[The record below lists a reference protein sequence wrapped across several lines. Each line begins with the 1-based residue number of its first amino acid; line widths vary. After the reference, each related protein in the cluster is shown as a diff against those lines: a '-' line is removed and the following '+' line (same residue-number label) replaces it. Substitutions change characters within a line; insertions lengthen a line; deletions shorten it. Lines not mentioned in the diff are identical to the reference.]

1 VGRGGADRPVL
12 IPLYAATSFLASA
25 LLFVL
30 EPLLVKGLLPVLGGG
45 SAVWTTAVAFFQLAL
60 LVGYLYAHLG
70 PRWLGARRHAAVH
83 VALLAAA
90 ALELPLA
97 GPAGWVPPDA
107 HPALWL
113 FGRLALTIGPTFA
126 LLASSAP
133 LVQRWLAETDHP
145 HARDPYFLYAASN
158 AGSLIA
164 LAAYPALLEPFL
176 GLGVQRRVWT
186 LGLAG
191 AVVLLA
197 ASAAAMWRLARE
209 QPAGERRGSDET
221 QSAPQSDRR
230 NRPPT
235 AGEGGSGAERRWTRL
250 RWLALS
256 AVPSSL
262 LLSVTSYMTT
272 DVVALPLLWV
282 LPLALYLATF
292 VLAFGRRPIPPR
304 LALRAQPF
312 LLLPVAA
319 EMFLRTDAAALAL
332 VPLHALG
339 FAVTALVCHQALAAS
354 RPPAERAT
362 EFYLVLAVG
371 GALGGLF
378 NVFVAPLVF
387 RGLYEY
393 PIGLA
398 AAALLRPPPAPGA
411 GNGAPGTSWRD
422 LGWPAGLA
430 GILLLSVPGIRAA
443 EARLGAR
450 AGLAA
455 LVLVLSVAGTA
466 IYAFRSRP
474 RRFGLALAA
483 LMAAGA
489 TYQKG
494 GSRVLYSA
502 RSFYGAHKVL
512 FDPPTVHR
520 LAHGNTTHGAQD
532 LSPTR
537 RREPLT
543 YYHRTGPIGGVLAA
557 WQGRPERRR
566 VGVVGL
572 GAGSLAAYA
581 APGERWTFFE
591 IDPVVVDIARDRGLF
606 TFLADAPAA
615 VDVRLGDARLSLG
628 RVSDGEL
635 GILVLDA
642 FTSDAVP
649 AHLLTREAL
658 ALDLR
663 KLAPGGVI
671 AVHLSNRYLDLEP
684 VVAGGAAAL
693 GAVGLVR
700 FDSPTEAEAR
710 TGKTASLWMVLA
722 RSTADLAPLAGDR
735 RWRRPRIDGHS
746 GWTDDASD
754 LWRAL
759 RLTGL

>member
-1 VGRGGADRPVL
+1 VL

-45 SAVWTTAVAFFQLAL
+45 SAVWTTAVAFFQVAL
-60 LVGYLYAHLG
+60 LAGYLYAHLG
-70 PRWLGARRHAAVH
+70 PRWLGPRRHAAVH
-83 VALLAAA
+83 VALLVAVAVA
-90 ALELPLA
+90 LPLA
-97 GPAGWVPPDA
+97 GPTGWAAPDA
-107 HPALWL
+107 RPALWL
-113 FGRLALTIGPTFA
+113 FGRLAVTIGPTFV
-126 LLASSAP
+126 LLAASAP

-158 AGSLIA
+158 AGSLLA
-164 LAAYPALLEPFL
+164 LAAYPALLEPLL
-176 GLGVQRRVWT
+176 GLERQRRAWT
-186 LGLAG
+186 LGLAV
-191 AVVLLA
+191 AIVALA
-197 ASAAAMWRLARE
+197 ASAAALWRLAR
-209 QPAGERRGSDET
+209 RRSASDR
-221 QSAPQSDRR
+221 SAP
-230 NRPPT
+230 RPTVAEP
-235 AGEGGSGAERRWTRL
+235 APRGAEQRRTRL

-282 LPLALYLATF
+282 LPLALYLGTF
-292 VLAFGRRPIPPR
+292 IVAFGRRAVIPPR

-312 LLLPVAA
+312 FLLPVAA
-319 EMFLRTDAAALAL
+319 EMFLRTDAAAWAL

-362 EFYLVLAVG
+362 EFYLVLAAG

-393 PIGLA
+393 PIGLC
-398 AAALLRPPPAPGA
+398 AAALLRPAPEVDG
-411 GNGAPGTSWRD
+411 GSPRTGWRD
-422 LGWPAGLA
+422 FGWPAALGA
-430 GILLLSVPGIRAA
+430 FLLVAVAGIRAA
-443 EARLGAR
+443 EARLGTR
-450 AGLAA
+450 AGLVGLVVA
-455 LVLVLSVAGTA
+455 LSAAGTA

-474 RRFGLALAA
+474 WRFGLALAA

-494 GSRVLYSA
+494 GSRVLYAA

-512 FDPPTVHR
+512 FDPPSLYR

-532 LSPTR
+532 LTAAH

-543 YYHRTGPIGGVLAA
+543 YYHPTGPIGGVLEA
-557 WQGRPERRR
+557 WRGRPARAR
-566 VGVVGL
+566 VGIVGL

-615 VDVRLGDARLSLG
+615 VDVRLGDARVSLG

-649 AHLLTREAL
+649 AHLLTREAF

-700 FDSPTEAEAR
+700 FDSPTETEAR
-710 TGKTASLWMVLA
+710 LGKTASLWMVLA
-722 RSTADLAPLAGDR
+722 RSPADLAPLAGDR
-735 RWRRPRIDGHS
+735 RWRRPRAEGNP